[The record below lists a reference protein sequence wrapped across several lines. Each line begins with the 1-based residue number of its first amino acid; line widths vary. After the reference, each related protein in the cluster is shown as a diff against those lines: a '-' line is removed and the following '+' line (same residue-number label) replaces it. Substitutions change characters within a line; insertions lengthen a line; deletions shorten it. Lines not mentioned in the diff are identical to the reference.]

1 MNYRIILLNIYQ
13 KYRSMKKWNSKKYIL
28 WGIIIFLSS
37 LISLTFADSANV
49 EDAFTNSSSKIE
61 HAKIEHMNHF
71 INTKE
76 TIFYIIK

>member
-1 MNYRIILLNIYQ
+1 M
-13 KYRSMKKWNSKKYIL
+13 
-28 WGIIIFLSS
+28 FLSS